1 MESVRRRDTSGT
13 ASQRAAVTRVN
24 IAEMDSAPR
33 YRQMTAADL
42 DAVIAI
48 ENAIYPYPW
57 TRGNFRDSLAAGYHC
72 WMVECGGGAVGYTV
86 VMVAAGEAYLLNL
99 SVARTWQRRGLGRE
113 LLNFALKLARNHGAE
128 RILLEVR
135 PSNRAAIAL
144 YSSAGFTET
153 AVRRGYYP
161 AGSGR
166 EDAIVLQ
173 LDLDEK

>member
-1 MESVRRRDTSGT
+1 MRRCDTSGT
-13 ASQRAAVTRVN
+13 ASQRAAVTRLN
-24 IAEMDSAPR
+24 FAEMDSAPR

-57 TRGNFRDSLAAGYHC
+57 TRGNFRDSLAAGYQC

-173 LDLDEK
+173 LDLDKT